1 MKPQLKATL
10 LVAAVFVAVVAVL
23 LVVGGRDDPADAG
36 PGGDTPS
43 GTGTTDSRLVRDDS
57 RVLGERGSSDV
68 ELVEFLDFECE
79 ACGAA
84 YPVVE
89 DLRERYGD
97 KVSFVVRYF
106 PLPGHFNAERA
117 ARAVE
122 SAARQGKFEEMY
134 RKMYDTQSSWG
145 EQRVPLDDLFRGY
158 AEELGLDLARYDA
171 DYASDEVA
179 ARVQRDVD
187 DGLALGVQGTPTF
200 FLGGELLQPESV
212 ADFERALTDALGE

>member
-1 MKPQLKATL
+1 VKPQLKATL
-10 LVAAVFVAVVAVL
+10 LVAAVFVAVVAGL

-36 PGGDTPS
+36 PGG
-43 GTGTTDSRLVRDDS
+43 GGGGAADSRLVRDDS
-57 RVLGERGSSDV
+57 RLLGERGSSDV

-97 KVSFVVRYF
+97 QVTFVVRYF
-106 PLPGHFNAERA
+106 PLPGHFNADRA

-122 SAARQGKFEEMY
+122 SAARQGRFEEMY
-134 RKMYDTQSSWG
+134 RKMYDTQSAWG

-179 ARVQRDVD
+179 SRVRRDVE

-200 FLGGELLQPESV
+200 FLDGDLLRPETV
-212 ADFERALTDALGE
+212 ADFERALTDALAE

>member
-23 LVVGGRDDPADAG
+23 LVVGGRDEPADAG
-36 PGGDTPS
+36 PGSGGTP
-43 GTGTTDSRLVRDDS
+43 GTTETDRLVRDDS

-97 KVSFVVRYF
+97 RVSFVVRYF
-106 PLPGHFNAERA
+106 PLPGHFNGERA

-134 RKMYDTQSSWG
+134 RRMYDTQSAWG

-158 AEELGLDLARYDA
+158 AEELGLDLAQYDA